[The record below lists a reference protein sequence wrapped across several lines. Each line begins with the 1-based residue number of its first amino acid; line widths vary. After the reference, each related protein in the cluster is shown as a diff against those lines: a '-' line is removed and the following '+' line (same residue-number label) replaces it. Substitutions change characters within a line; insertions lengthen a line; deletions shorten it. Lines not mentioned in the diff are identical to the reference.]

1 MYQHE
6 YTLRCNPV
14 QLLDKYNRWRKRA
27 NLIGL
32 SDKAKLRLEWII
44 FYYTQGQRA
53 TYTAK
58 HFGLAR
64 SKFYFWLKR
73 FDDTNLKDL
82 EDNSSTPTT
91 KRAWSPDPVV
101 LERMLRLRRLF
112 IHWGKKKLA
121 TIYERE
127 YGEKIASWQFQRMIE
142 EFKLYPMKK
151 KKKCSGNGASKQL
164 ISYAI
169 RQNSSNLFSLDTKVL
184 HLFGKKHYVLVALG
198 HDSKIAYMRAY
209 SSHGSMAST
218 DFLARLEYL
227 LGAKPEII
235 LTDNG
240 SEWQK
245 HFEKACQTR
254 NITRYYSRIRT
265 PKDNPEV
272 ERMIKTFI
280 EEWLVDG
287 HWSPNLHQFNQYITD
302 FLIIYNDVR
311 PHEKLNNL
319 TPLQYAE
326 QNGLLSKTLSSCT
339 LV

>member
-1 MYQHE
+1 MYQYE
-6 YTLRCNPV
+6 YTLRCDPV
-14 QLLDKYNRWRKRA
+14 RLLDKYNRWRKRA

-44 FYYTQGQRA
+44 FYYAQGHSA

-64 SKFYFWLKR
+64 SKFYFWLTR
-73 FDDTNLKDL
+73 FDEVNLKTL
-82 EDNSSTPTT
+82 EDKPSIPIT
-91 KRAWSPDPVV
+91 KRSWDPDPVV
-101 LERMLRLRRLF
+101 LKRMLKLRRLF

-127 YGEKIASWQFQRMIE
+127 YGEKISSWQFQRVIE
-142 EFKLYPMKK
+142 EFRIYPAKK
-151 KKKCSGNGASKQL
+151 KKKCQGNGAKKQL

-169 RQNSSNLFSLDTKVL
+169 RQTSVNLYSLDTKVL

-209 SSHGSMAST
+209 STHSSWASV
-218 DFLARLEYL
+218 DFLSRLEYL

-240 SEWQK
+240 SEFQK
-245 HFEKACQTR
+245 DFDKACQTK
-254 NITRYYSRIRT
+254 NITRYYSRVAT

-280 EEWLVDG
+280 EEWLIDG
-287 HWSPNLHQFNQYITD
+287 NWSPNLHKFNKYITN
-302 FLIIYNDVR
+302 FLVVYNDVR

-319 TPLQYAE
+319 TPLQYAG
-326 QNGLLSKTLSSCT
+326 QNGLLSKTSSSRT
-339 LV
+339 KT